1 MNKKSDPLTGWG
13 WCISHTNHLNYPVL
27 VLVDMWTR
35 QKKTHR
41 IPIQNAAGTGEAE
54 KFQCSAIVAGN
65 CRKMNQN
72 KKRIIQDLGFSGDRI
87 NPH

>member
-1 MNKKSDPLTGWG
+1 MYFTYKPPELPSLGVGRHVDPT
-13 WCISHTNHLNYPVL
+13 
-27 VLVDMWTR
+27 
-35 QKKTHR
+35 KKTHR